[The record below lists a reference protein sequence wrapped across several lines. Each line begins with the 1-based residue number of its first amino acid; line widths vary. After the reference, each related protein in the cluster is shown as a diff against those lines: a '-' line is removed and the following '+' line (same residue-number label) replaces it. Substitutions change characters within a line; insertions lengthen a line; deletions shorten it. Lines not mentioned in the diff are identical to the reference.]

1 MTSLVI
7 WASFGVFILAML
19 GLDLGVFHRKA
30 HAVSFKEALGWT
42 AIWMTLALLFGAG
55 VWHFAGQDKALEFYT
70 GWLIEYSLSVDNVFV
85 FALIFAYFAVPPA
98 WQHKVLFWGILGA
111 LAMRLAMIGAGVAL
125 ITRFSWLLYLFGA
138 FLIFMGI
145 RMAFGRVEQI
155 QPQRNPIVRCF
166 HKYVP
171 VTRDYHG
178 GSFAV
183 RQGGRWLT
191 TPLLVVLVCVETTD
205 LMFAT
210 DSIPA
215 IFAVTLDP
223 FIVYSSNV
231 FAILGLRSLY
241 FVLAGAI
248 NLFHYLKLGLGVVL
262 GFVGVKMLLAHTAWR
277 IDTLPALLVVATVI
291 TASIA
296 ASLLCRRRKDS
307 SLRQQRPRSC
317 RRRQQYR
324 ESTLSNR
331 RRKRTSRKISQD
343 FRHFRC
349 RLRARNHFGQI
360 RTHELRKSAQI
371 VQNVDSR
378 PRRAAIRRP
387 VVC

>member
-1 MTSLVI
+1 MT
-7 WASFGVFILAML
+7 
-19 GLDLGVFHRKA
+19 R
-30 HAVSFKEALGWT
+30 
-42 AIWMTLALLFGAG
+42 
-55 VWHFAGQDKALEFYT
+55 
-70 GWLIEYSLSVDNVFV
+70 
-85 FALIFAYFAVPPA
+85 
-98 WQHKVLFWGILGA
+98 
-111 LAMRLAMIGAGVAL
+111 
-125 ITRFSWLLYLFGA
+125 
-138 FLIFMGI
+138 
-145 RMAFGRVEQI
+145 
-155 QPQRNPIVRCF
+155 
-166 HKYVP
+166 
-171 VTRDYHG
+171 
-178 GSFAV
+178 GSPRA
-183 RQGGRWLT
+183 
-191 TPLLVVLVCVETTD
+191 D

-231 FAILGLRSLY
+231 FAILGLPSLY

-262 GFVGVKMLLAHTAWR
+262 GFVGVKMLLVHTAWR

-307 SLRQQRPRSC
+307 PLRQQRPRSC

-324 ESTLSNR
+324 ENTLSNR
-331 RRKRTSRKISQD
+331 RRKRTSRKIGQD

-360 RTHELRKSAQI
+360 RTHELRNSARHS
-371 VQNVDSR
+371 VLSASNGTVCSTL
-378 PRRAAIRRP
+378 PVESKIRISLERE
-387 VVC
+387 